1 MKFPTRLRP
10 LLGLAALTAGLLG
23 LAGPSFAQSNTSN
36 FPNKT
41 IRLIVPYAAGGGTDL
56 VMRAIAPSMSETLG
70 QPVIVENKPG
80 GGTINA
86 TDLAVRA
93 APDGYTLLAV
103 GAPIYLNTA
112 LGIKTPY
119 DPLKD
124 LTPLSL
130 LVNNPGLLL
139 VSSKVQAKDAK
150 ELVALTKSN
159 PKGLNYA
166 SAGTGS
172 IGHLGGELLKAK
184 LGLNMLHI
192 PYKGSAPA
200 LADLM
205 GGQVDVAID
214 AMIPSGGQV
223 KSGKVRALA
232 VLTKERSPLL
242 PDVPTIAEA
251 GYPGL
256 EFGATF
262 GLMLPAN
269 TPPAI
274 VKRLHEAMM
283 KAITQ
288 PATKK
293 QLVEMG
299 YEIVANTPEQFGA
312 YLRQQIAT
320 WTKIVKDNNI
330 TVE

>member
-1 MKFPTRLRP
+1 MTFPMRLRS
-10 LLGLAALTAGLLG
+10 LLFPIALAAS
-23 LAGPSFAQSNTSN
+23 LAGPALAQSNAGN
-36 FPNKT
+36 FPTKA
-41 IRLIVPYAAGGGTDL
+41 IRLIVPYAPGGGTDL
-56 VMRAIAPSMSETLG
+56 VMRAVAPGMADILG
-70 QPVIVENKPG
+70 QPVVVENKPG

-86 TDLAVRA
+86 TEIGARA

-139 VSSKVQAKDAK
+139 VSSKVQAKDVK
-150 ELVALTKSN
+150 ELVAVSKASA
-159 PKGLNYA
+159 KGLNYA

-214 AMIPSGGQV
+214 AMIPSGAQV
-223 KSGKVRALA
+223 KSGKVRAVA
-232 VLTKERSPLL
+232 ILTKQRSPLL
-242 PDVPTIAEA
+242 PDVPTMAEA

-274 VKRLHEAMM
+274 VSKLHGAMM
-283 KAITQ
+283 KAISQ
-288 PATKK
+288 PATHK
-293 QLVEMG
+293 QLVDMG
-299 YEIVANTPEQFGA
+299 YEIVANTPEQFGT
-312 YLRQQIAT
+312 YLRQQITT

>member
-1 MKFPTRLRP
+1 MTVSIRLRP
-10 LLGLAALTAGLLG
+10 LICMATLAAGLIG
-23 LAGPSFAQSNTSN
+23 PALAQDKADTFPSKA
-36 FPNKT
+36 
-41 IRLIVPYAAGGGTDL
+41 IRLIVPYAPGGGTDL
-56 VMRAIAPSMSETLG
+56 VMRAIAPGMAETLG
-70 QPVIVENKPG
+70 QPVVVENKPG

-86 TDLAVRA
+86 TDIGARA

-139 VSSKVQAKDAK
+139 VSANVQAKDVK
-150 ELVALTKSN
+150 ELVAVSKSS

-205 GGQVDVAID
+205 GGQVDVALD
-214 AMIPSGGQV
+214 AMIPSGPQV

-232 VLTKERSPLL
+232 VLTKQRSPLL
-242 PDVPTIAEA
+242 PDVPTIGEA
-251 GYPGL
+251 GHPGL

-262 GLMLPAN
+262 GLMLPAH

-274 VKRLHEAMM
+274 VNQLHGAMM
-283 KAITQ
+283 KAIMQ
-288 PATKK
+288 PATHK
-293 QLVEMG
+293 QLTDMG
-299 YEIVANTPEQFGA
+299 YEIVANTPEEFGV
-312 YLRQQIAT
+312 YLRKQIDT
-320 WTKIVKDNNI
+320 WTKIVRDNNI
-330 TVE
+330 KVD

>member
-1 MKFPTRLRP
+1 MTFPMRLRA
-10 LLGLAALTAGLLG
+10 LLFPIALAAS
-23 LAGPSFAQSNTSN
+23 LAGPAFAQSNAGN
-36 FPNKT
+36 FPTKA
-41 IRLIVPYAAGGGTDL
+41 IRLIVPYAPGGGTDL
-56 VMRAIAPSMSETLG
+56 VMRAVAPGMADILG
-70 QPVIVENKPG
+70 QPVVVENKPG

-86 TDLAVRA
+86 TEIGARA

-139 VSSKVQAKDAK
+139 VSSKVQAKDVK
-150 ELVALTKSN
+150 ELVAVSKASA
-159 PKGLNYA
+159 KGLNYA

-214 AMIPSGGQV
+214 AMIPSGAQV
-223 KSGKVRALA
+223 KSGKVRAVA
-232 VLTKERSPLL
+232 ILTKQRSPLL
-242 PDVPTIAEA
+242 PDVPTMAEA

-274 VKRLHEAMM
+274 VSKLHGAMM
-283 KAITQ
+283 KAISQ
-288 PATKK
+288 PATHK
-293 QLVEMG
+293 QLVDMG
-299 YEIVANTPEQFGA
+299 YEIVANTPEQFGT
-312 YLRQQIAT
+312 YLRQQITT